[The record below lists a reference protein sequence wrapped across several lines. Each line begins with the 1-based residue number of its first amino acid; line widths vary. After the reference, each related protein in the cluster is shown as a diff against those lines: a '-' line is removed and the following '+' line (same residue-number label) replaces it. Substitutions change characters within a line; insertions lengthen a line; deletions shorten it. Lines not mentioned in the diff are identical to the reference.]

1 MQNQR
6 MPKQTAAGAMEERSK
21 RERPRKRWRDE
32 VEEVLNILGIKFM
45 QTMVIDLREWRKIVL
60 EAKGHSGL

>member
-1 MQNQR
+1 
-6 MPKQTAAGAMEERSK
+6 MEERSK